1 MKAKDDLATEG
12 TDLVLGKPEKG
23 EGPRGGAA
31 SRSLRT
37 YRVAILAVVVSVI
50 LLAAYFQGV
59 FTVEQTVKIGVI
71 APLTGS
77 SSHLADVVDGMNLA
91 ADKLNKWGGLNG
103 AIIEL
108 VVRDSG
114 SDPNMSVALFEEL
127 EANEHPLIY
136 VSAACSCTRPLIP
149 LAEEYQVP
157 LVGIATANAI
167 GFEQTDWSFR
177 YYPGTEKETA
187 PALSIMESLN
197 ITTLGIMR
205 SDNVMGAE
213 IAENLSVA
221 MESSGGTAEVVDYCC
236 KDDDITSKVDMLAEN
251 QAIYIAADF
260 KATKVGLLAIREA
273 NYSGYVFGASPASSP
288 EITSMPEAEGMYVSA
303 PAIYN
308 PNYLP
313 AQDLKEEFQQVY
325 GYNMTHYAVSGYDAV
340 NLIYGLMKDK
350 ELTRDVMR
358 EQLHGGFSYASV
370 LGPVV
375 VAPGSHDI
383 QYDLLRAQVVEGRLW
398 YL

>member
-1 MKAKDDLATEG
+1 M
-12 TDLVLGKPEKG
+12 VLGRPEKV
-23 EGPRGGAA
+23 EGPRGGAT
-31 SRSLRT
+31 SRNLRT
-37 YRVAILAVVVSVI
+37 YRVAILAIVISVI
-50 LLAAYFQGV
+50 VLAAYFQGV

-77 SSHLADVVDGMNLA
+77 SSHLADIVDGMNLA
-91 ADKLNKWGGLNG
+91 ADKLNRWGGLNG
-103 AIIEL
+103 AVIEI

-114 SDPNMSVALFEEL
+114 SDPNVSVALFEDL
-127 EANEHPLIY
+127 EENEHPLIY

-149 LAEEYQVP
+149 LAEQYHVP
-157 LVGIATANAI
+157 LIGIATANAI

-177 YYPGTEKETA
+177 YYPGTEKEIA
-187 PALSIMESLN
+187 PALSIMGSLN

-205 SDNVMGAE
+205 SDNVMGIE
-213 IAENLSVA
+213 IAENLSIA
-221 MESSGGTAEVVDYCC
+221 MEASGGTAEIVDYCC
-236 KDDDITSKVDMLAEN
+236 KDADITSKVDMLAEN

-260 KATKVGLLAIREA
+260 KAAKVGLLAIREA

-325 GYNMTHYAVSGYDAV
+325 GHNMTHYAVSGYDAV

-383 QYDLLRAQVVEGRLW
+383 QYDLLRAQVLEGRLW

>member
-1 MKAKDDLATEG
+1 M
-12 TDLVLGKPEKG
+12 VLGKPEKG
-23 EGPRGGAA
+23 EGPRVGSV

-37 YRVAILAVVVSVI
+37 YRVAILAVVISVI
-50 LLAAYFQGV
+50 VLAAYFQGV

-114 SDPNMSVALFEEL
+114 SDPNVSVALFEDL
-127 EANEHPLIY
+127 EENEHPLIY
-136 VSAACSCTRPLIP
+136 ISAACSCTRPLIP
-149 LAEEYQVP
+149 LAEECQVP

-167 GFEQTDWSFR
+167 GFEDTDWSFR
-177 YYPGTEKETA
+177 YYPGTEKEIV
-187 PALSIMESLN
+187 PALSIMHSLN
-197 ITTLGIMR
+197 VTSLGIMR
-205 SDNVMGAE
+205 SDNVMGVE
-213 IAENLSVA
+213 LSENLSLA
-221 MESSGGTAEVVDYCC
+221 MEAAGGTAEVVDYCC
-236 KDDDITSKVDMLAEN
+236 KDVNITSKVDMLAEN
-251 QAIYIAADF
+251 DAIYIAADF

-313 AQDLKEEFQQVY
+313 AHDLKEEFQQVF